1 MRTNRLHIVLDKEM
15 LRLES
20 HLPCINIGINGEGGQ
35 KDGLEVQR
43 ITYFA
48 LNISRYYDDHRDS

>member
-1 MRTNRLHIVLDKEM
+1 MRTTRLHIVLDKGM

-35 KDGLEVQR
+35 KDGL
-43 ITYFA
+43 
-48 LNISRYYDDHRDS
+48 